1 MNKLT
6 LSLITALAI
15 SVSLVSNCSQVDT
28 KATSKQFNISEK
40 PMSEFSDVNAML
52 SGFSYSNELANMF
65 GLPSAKAIALDSPLL
80 ATAIDIKTGNRGG
93 SICRVHVLIR
103 SETDVRLPVEQQLN
117 SISGQFDQ
125 IPYSF
130 IKKPQADIRKKIGEQ
145 VRTLANRAIM
155 RFGTSPLTDGI
166 VASEDPNASYV
177 SLPLD
182 SYHKDFVPGVTWIVM
197 PINCALAANDKH
209 TSLSLFLESAKSPS
223 DMILNQ
229 FIDPNKMLELRLP
242 TAMFRGMQEE
252 LDFALASD
260 ENASS
265 IGKAPETYKV
275 ISR

>member
-6 LSLITALAI
+6 LSFITTLAI
-15 SVSLVSNCSQVDT
+15 SVSLVSNCSQVDP
-28 KATSKQFNISEK
+28 KATSNQFKISEK

-52 SGFSYSNELANMF
+52 SGFSYSSELASMF
-65 GLPSAKAIALDSPLL
+65 GLPSSEAVDLDSPLL
-80 ATAIDIKTGNRGG
+80 ASALDIKTGNRGG
-93 SICRVHVLIR
+93 SICRLHVLLR
-103 SETDVRLPVEQQLN
+103 SDTDVRLPAEQQLN
-117 SISGQFDQ
+117 SVSGQFDQ

-155 RFGTSPLTDGI
+155 RFGTATLNDGI

-182 SYHKDFVPGVTWIVM
+182 SYHRDFVPGVTWLVM
-197 PINCALAANDKH
+197 PINCALAADDKH
-209 TSLSLFLESAKSPS
+209 TSFSLFLENSNSPN

-229 FIDPNKMLELRLP
+229 FVDPNKMLELKIP
-242 TAMFRGMQEE
+242 IAMFRGMREE
-252 LDFALASD
+252 FEFALESD
-260 ENASS
+260 EKASS
-265 IGKAPETYKV
+265 IGKAPDTFKI

>member
-6 LSLITALAI
+6 LSFITTLAI
-15 SVSLVSNCSQVDT
+15 SVSLVSNCSQVDP
-28 KATSKQFNISEK
+28 KATSNQFKISEK

-52 SGFSYSNELANMF
+52 SGFSYSSELASMF
-65 GLPSAKAIALDSPLL
+65 GLPSSEAVDLDSPLL
-80 ATAIDIKTGNRGG
+80 ASAIDIKTGNRGG
-93 SICRVHVLIR
+93 SICRLHVLIR
-103 SETDVRLPVEQQLN
+103 SDTDVRLPAEQQLN
-117 SISGQFDQ
+117 SVSGQFDQ

-155 RFGTSPLTDGI
+155 RFGTATLNDGI

-182 SYHKDFVPGVTWIVM
+182 SYHRDFVPGVTWLVM
-197 PINCALAANDKH
+197 PINCALAADDKH
-209 TSLSLFLESAKSPS
+209 TSFSLFLENSNSPN

-229 FIDPNKMLELRLP
+229 FVDPNKMLELKIP
-242 TAMFRGMQEE
+242 IAMFRGMREE
-252 LDFALASD
+252 FEFALESD
-260 ENASS
+260 EKASS
-265 IGKAPETYKV
+265 IGKAPDTFKI